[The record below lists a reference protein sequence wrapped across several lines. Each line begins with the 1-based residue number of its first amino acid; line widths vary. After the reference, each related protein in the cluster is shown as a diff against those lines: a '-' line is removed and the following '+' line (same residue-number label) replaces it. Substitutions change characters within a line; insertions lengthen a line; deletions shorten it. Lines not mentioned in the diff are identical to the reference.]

1 MKKHILVA
9 FLLTILLTT
18 ACNSS
23 NIETDVIADQNV
35 PQETL
40 PSAETAAPNCLG
52 DEVSLIGE
60 SIADEY
66 ESASYE
72 QIMTWFC
79 NGAEFED
86 ILIALET
93 AEQTDT
99 QVDEML
105 KMLANDFTWDEIWQ
119 SIGLTK

>member
-105 KMLANDFTWDEIWQ
+105 KMLANDFTWDEIWE